1 MDSKKP
7 AEQASASVTR
17 TSGEAAAPPGA
28 PSRRRFLQVG
38 GGALSLGALS
48 TLTAGCFTSGGAS
61 SSGSSAKQASAAS
74 YGRDAQLIVHT
85 PNNLYFQQW
94 ILGFN
99 MACSALGLTPHVGYS
114 NDDNGTE
121 ISVLQTALARG
132 ARYINTVGPSDTVI
146 AQVARACAQQKAWLS
161 DAFASPPW
169 TMIETFGPYY
179 RTYNQSPDYLL
190 TYEMGKRLFKAIGGK
205 GQVAH
210 ILGIPGQGI
219 SYLRAA
225 GYRQAAK
232 EFPGIEIVAQ
242 NYGYFDRVHTQPI
255 FAAMLEAHPNIKA
268 VVNASDDSNIGC
280 IAVLKS
286 RGIKDVLM
294 TSIDAI
300 PEYLNWMK
308 KGQYAYASGSILG
321 TWMGAWLV
329 VQNYD
334 AAHGVQLN
342 PLERQITFGSIILEG
357 SQAATEYEK
366 LVLNPASAKRIYDPL
381 LMSRHLHPSD
391 WQPQNSLQVMDPS
404 DKTGAWIPEAL
415 AGYGN
420 KPAGWKP
427 PADWTNAAASGG
439 IDQVNKQLAQAAAR
453 KDPLEP
459 IRSVVGATVI

>member
-1 MDSKKP
+1 MDAKKTE
-7 AEQASASVTR
+7 AKTSTSMTASAGPV
-17 TSGEAAAPPGA
+17 AAVREE
-28 PSRRRFLQVG
+28 PSRRRFLQLG
-38 GGALSLGALS
+38 GGVVGLGALS
-48 TLTAGCFTSGGAS
+48 GLATGCFSGGTS
-61 SSGSSAKQASAAS
+61 SSQGSSGKSANAAS

-85 PNNLYFQQW
+85 PDNLYFQQW
-94 ILGFN
+94 ILGFK
-99 MACSALGLTPHVGYS
+99 MACSALGLAPHVGYS

-146 AQVARACAQQKAWLS
+146 AQVARACNQQKAWLS
-161 DAFASPPW
+161 TAFASPPW
-169 TMIETFGPYY
+169 TMIETYGPYY

-190 TYEMGKRLFKAIGGK
+190 CYEMGKRVFNAVGGK
-205 GQVAH
+205 GKVVH

-255 FAAMLEAHPNIKA
+255 FAAMLEAHPDIKA

-280 IAVLKS
+280 IAVLQS

-334 AAHGVQLN
+334 AAHGVVLN
-342 PLERQITFGSIILEG
+342 PLERQITFGSIILQG
-357 SQAATEYEK
+357 KQAATAYEN
-366 LVLNPASAKRIYDPL
+366 LVLDPASARRIYDPK
-381 LMSRHLHPSD
+381 LMSRHLHPTD
-391 WQPQNSLQVMDPS
+391 WEPQNSLQVMDPS

-415 AGYGN
+415 AGYGQ
-420 KPAGWKP
+420 KPANWKQ
-427 PADWTNAAASGG
+427 PADWAKAAAGG
-439 IDQVNKQLAQAAAR
+439 GMDQVNKQLAQAAAR

-459 IRSVVGATVI
+459 IRSLIGPTII